1 VSQREARRGA
11 HYDEAFMR
19 PCCLRSRAALLSADA
34 LAIGVAQAPV
44 EVVQVDIGR
53 MPLPG
58 VVVEPATG
66 PASRE
71 DV

>member
-1 VSQREARRGA
+1 
-11 HYDEAFMR
+11 MR